1 MNDSAIERGSLWYVI
16 GISLVAALGG
26 FLFGFDMIVV
36 SGTLKSITELFQLNS
51 TQVGWATS
59 CCIFGCILGAAAA
72 GKLADQMGR
81 KKVLIG
87 TAVFFA
93 VSAVGAGWAH
103 TFSEFVFYR
112 IVGGLA
118 IGAAAGVA
126 PIYIAETAP
135 ARLRGRFVSFYQ
147 LAIVVG
153 ISAAYYSNYFLL
165 ATGDD
170 AWRWMLIVGVVP
182 AALFLVFLFLVPE
195 TPRWLAQKGAR
206 DKALTILTRI
216 DGSQY
221 ARTEMAAIEETLQVR
236 EGSLSELL
244 KPRILRIVV
253 IGAMLGIF
261 SQISGVNAVM
271 VYAPDIFAQAGAGA
285 KDSLFQSS
293 LIGLTFIIFTFIP
306 ITFVERFGRRPILMV
321 GVSIMAGALVV
332 LTALMSNPSGGHS
345 ILLIALILVYIAAYA
360 SSIACLTWVV
370 LSEIF
375 PNSIRGQA
383 MSLANL
389 CLWTANFVLLLTF
402 PIIQERF
409 GLAAPFAVY
418 ACVCVVIVLFVW
430 RFIPETK
437 GKTLEEIEMQLIGL
451 QGEDET
457 VPGELSAGAEN
468 A

>member
-1 MNDSAIERGSLWYVI
+1 M
-16 GISLVAALGG
+16 
-26 FLFGFDMIVV
+26 
-36 SGTLKSITELFQLNS
+36 
-51 TQVGWATS
+51 
-59 CCIFGCILGAAAA
+59 
-72 GKLADQMGR
+72 
-81 KKVLIG
+81 
-87 TAVFFA
+87 
-93 VSAVGAGWAH
+93 
-103 TFSEFVFYR
+103 
-112 IVGGLA
+112 GGLA

-153 ISAAYYSNYFLL
+153 ISSAYYSNYFML

-170 AWRWMLIVGVVP
+170 AWRWMLTVGVVP
-182 AALFLVFLFLVPE
+182 AALFLVFLFFVPE
-195 TPRWLAQKGAR
+195 TPRWLAQKGSR
-206 DKALTILTRI
+206 DKALAILTRI

-221 ARTEMAAIEETLQVR
+221 ARAEMAAIEETLQVR
-236 EGSLSELL
+236 HGSLSDLL

-253 IGAMLGIF
+253 IGSMLGIF

-271 VYAPDIFAQAGAGA
+271 VYAPDIFTQAGAILE
-285 KDSLFQSS
+285 DSLYQSS
-293 LIGLTFIIFTFIP
+293 LIGLTFIVFTFIP
-306 ITFVERFGRRPILMV
+306 ITFVERFGRRPILMT
-321 GVSIMAGALVV
+321 GVSVMAGSLMA
-332 LTALMSNPSGGHS
+332 LTALMSDADGGHGF
-345 ILLIALILVYIAAYA
+345 LLIALILVYIAAYA

-375 PNSIRGQA
+375 PNSVRGQA

-389 CLWTANFVLLLTF
+389 CLWIANFVLVLTF

-437 GKTLEEIEMQLIGL
+437 GKTLEEIEMQLVGL

-457 VPGELSAGAEN
+457 VPGELSADAEN